1 MKAQKKALATDISN
15 SVESKLAELG
25 EQSKK
30 VKKMIQQSAKK
41 LAAKLI
47 RVTKKEEKKKLKVKK
62 GHKTKPEADIQ

>member
-1 MKAQKKALATDISN
+1 MKVQKKALATDIST
-15 SVESKLAELG
+15 SVESKLAEIG

-47 RVTKKEEKKKLKVKK
+47 KVTKKEEKKKLKAQTTKK
-62 GHKTKPEADIQ
+62 AKTAVAIQ